1 MDVIYYYDGSFDG
14 FLSCVFDSYVHKETP
29 AGFYPSEDAVETLFP
44 SRTVPTDPVRAGRV
58 LRRTAALSPEA
69 AALLRRGFLTCLP
82 EKELRLYQL
91 IARLLRDGPGFLR
104 DRSDQTLYPVV
115 KAVQHL
121 NGEVHL
127 LKGFVRF
134 SDLGGV
140 LGGEIE
146 PKNRVLP
153 VLGGHFCTR
162 FHNERF
168 FLYDRTHKEVL
179 FHVPGQTA
187 IRSLEAFQMAP
198 PDRTEARYRL
208 LWKRFYDT
216 IAIKERENPR
226 LRMTHMPKRY
236 WGTMTEF
243 QNEDFFKPREP
254 ETFPETPA
262 PSAGQLPDAAAGRRL
277 EAPSGIV
284 RKTYLG
290 GASAPDAPGG
300 KSEPGRRRPPERSAP
315 GSDP

>member
-1 MDVIYYYDGSFDG
+1 MEVIYRYDGSFDG
-14 FLSCVFDSYVHKETP
+14 FLSCVFDSYAQREIP
-29 AGFYPSEDAVETLFP
+29 AGFDSGEDGVFSLFD
-44 SRTVPTDPVRAGRV
+44 SRTVPTDPGHAARV
-58 LRRTAALSPEA
+58 LRKVTALSPEA
-69 AALLRRGFLTCLP
+69 AVLLRRGFLTCLP
-82 EKELRLYQL
+82 EKELCLFRLT
-91 IARLLRDGPGFLR
+91 AKLLREGPGFLR
-104 DRSDQTLYPVV
+104 DRSDETLCPVV

-134 SDLGGV
+134 SELGGV

-153 VLGGHFCTR
+153 VLGGHFCAR

-168 FLYDRTHKEVL
+168 FLYDRTHREAL
-179 FHVPGQTA
+179 FHVPGRSV
-187 IRSLEAFQMAP
+187 IRPLADFQMAP
-198 PDRTEARYRL
+198 PDEAEARYRL

-243 QNEDFFKPREP
+243 QGEDWFRPRSS
-254 ETFPETPA
+254 PA
-262 PSAGQLPDAAAGRRL
+262 GVSGPGAPAG
-277 EAPSGIV
+277 I
-284 RKTYLG
+284 
-290 GASAPDAPGG
+290 SAPGT
-300 KSEPGRRRPPERSAP
+300 PPPPSPSAP
-315 GSDP
+315 GSGP